1 LRPISTEGFQKLK
14 SMPPGAAPMLQWLK
28 IADLVVDP
36 AYQRPIIG
44 KGRQNVDRIA
54 RTFSWSCFA
63 PVVVSPVEGGKF
75 AIIDGQHCTTSA
87 ALVGFESVPC
97 QIVIAAREQQAA
109 AFKAINGT
117 TTPISKMALH
127 AAALVASEPWAVQ
140 IAHVCA
146 CAEVELLRYP
156 VPTDKQSPGQTMAVG
171 AITRCLK
178 QYGEATL
185 ITALQCVTQTS
196 NNQPGALS
204 ARTIKALCAVL
215 HADPKRRDSGLALF
229 EAFDSIDLMSIQDAS
244 AVDSAV
250 KNIGRVQVM
259 ADRIQAE
266 LSRLL
271 PQKTGAQRTAGSM
284 ACPDKRNIVEFPNGH
299 PASGH
304 VAGERD
310 AGRKR
315 PPTPSPVRRAKSF
328 TILPARRPA
337 PSAPSAPSAL
347 SSTTTAPGPGIHRRV
362 RSYWSDDADDADGAG
377 AIRSLGRWR

>member
-1 LRPISTEGFQKLK
+1 MRPIATEGFEKPK
-14 SMPPGAAPMLQWLK
+14 STSPGAAPMLQWLK

-63 PVVVSPVEGGKF
+63 PVVVSPVAGGKF
-75 AIIDGQHCTTSA
+75 AIIDGQHRTTSA

-97 QIVIAAREQQAA
+97 QIVIAAQEEQAA

-117 TTPISKMALH
+117 TTPISQMSLH

-156 VPTDKQSPGQTMAVG
+156 VPTTKQPPGQTMAVS
-171 AITRCLK
+171 AIARCLK

-215 HADPKRRDSGLALF
+215 HADTHRRDSGLALF
-229 EAFDSIDLMSIQDAS
+229 EAFDSIDLMSIQEAS
-244 AVDSAV
+244 AVDAAV
-250 KNIGRVQVM
+250 KKMGRVQAM
-259 ADRIQAE
+259 ADRIHTE
-266 LSRLL
+266 LKHLL
-271 PQKTGAQRTAGSM
+271 PEKTGPTVARHRIALSDDQ
-284 ACPDKRNIVEFPNGH
+284 NVVEFLIGH
-299 PASGH
+299 SA
-304 VAGERD
+304 
-310 AGRKR
+310 
-315 PPTPSPVRRAKSF
+315 RALQQ
-328 TILPARRPA
+328 IQDLPAQGGSANRQRP
-337 PSAPSAPSAL
+337 
-347 SSTTTAPGPGIHRRV
+347 
-362 RSYWSDDADDADGAG
+362 
-377 AIRSLGRWR
+377 